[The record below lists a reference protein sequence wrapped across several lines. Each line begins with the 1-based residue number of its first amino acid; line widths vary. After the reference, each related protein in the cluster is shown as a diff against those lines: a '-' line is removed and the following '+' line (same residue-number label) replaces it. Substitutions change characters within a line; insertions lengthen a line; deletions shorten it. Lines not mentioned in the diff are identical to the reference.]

1 MRTRGAIV
9 RNAPGPYEIVDLD
22 VADPE
27 AGEVQVRMVAAGLC
41 HSDDHITVGD
51 SAAAI
56 YPFALGH
63 EGAGVVTKTGAG
75 VTDVAEG
82 DHVVMSFLPA
92 CGRCRWC
99 ANGMQ
104 NLCDEGG
111 KVWMPPETPRLYM
124 ADTGT
129 PVGQMCGLSAF
140 VETTTVSARSV
151 VRIDPDIPL
160 DKACLVGCAVAT
172 GWGAAVNSAAVRPGH
187 VVIVMGIGGIGI
199 SAVQGAVHAGATTVI
214 AVDPVQFK
222 RDEAKRF
229 GATHSFATMD
239 EAADLARQLSNG
251 QGADSAIVTVGIVR
265 PEHVGHAFSSI
276 RKAGTA
282 VVTGMGPNAG
292 LDVPIDLTE
301 LTLYQKRLQGSL
313 FGQCNP
319 TSDITA
325 LLDMYKLGALRLD
338 EMITNT
344 YSLDEIGAG
353 YEAMHAGTN
362 LRGVVLFDQ

>member
-9 RNAPGPYEIVDLD
+9 RTAPGPYEVVELE
-22 VADPE
+22 VAEPQP
-27 AGEVQVRMVAAGLC
+27 GEVQIRMVAAGLC
-41 HSDDHITVGD
+41 HSDDHIAVGD
-51 SAAAI
+51 SGAPT

-63 EGAGVVTKTGAG
+63 EGAGVVTKIGAG
-75 VTDVAEG
+75 VTDLAEG

-99 ANGMQ
+99 ATGQQ
-104 NLCDEGG
+104 NLCDDGG
-111 KVWMPPETPRLYM
+111 KVWMPPEVARITLPDSD
-124 ADTGT
+124 AAI
-129 PVGQMCGLSAF
+129 GQMCGVSAF
-140 VETTTVSARSV
+140 VEHTTVSARSV
-151 VRIDPDIPL
+151 VKIPKDIPL

-172 GWGAAVNSAAVRPGH
+172 GWGAAVNSAAVRPGQ

-199 SAVQGAVHAGATTVI
+199 SAVQGALHAGATTVI
-214 AVDPVQFK
+214 AVDPVEFK

-265 PEHVGHAFSSI
+265 PEHVGQAFAAI
-276 RKAGTA
+276 RKGGTA

-292 LDVPIDLTE
+292 AEVPIDLTE

-319 TSDITA
+319 TSDILA
-325 LLDMYKLGALRLD
+325 LLEMYRQGALRLD
-338 EMITNT
+338 EMITRT
-344 YSLDEIGAG
+344 YTLDEIGQG
-353 YEAMHAGTN
+353 YQDMHAGIN
-362 LRGVVLFDQ
+362 LRGVVLFD

>member
-1 MRTRGAIV
+1 MLTRGAIV

-22 VADPE
+22 VADPKQ
-27 AGEVQVRMVAAGLC
+27 GEVQVRMVAAGLC

-51 SAAAI
+51 SAAPL

-63 EGAGVVTKTGAG
+63 EGAGVVTRVGAG
-75 VTDVAEG
+75 VTDLAEG

-111 KVWMPPETPRLYM
+111 KVWMPPETPRLHM
-124 ADTGT
+124 AESGA
-129 PVGQMCGLSAF
+129 PVGQMCGVSAF

-151 VRIDPDIPL
+151 VRVDPDVPL
-160 DKACLVGCAVAT
+160 DKACLVGCAIAT
-172 GWGAAVNSAAVRPGH
+172 GWGAAVNSAAVRPGQ

-214 AVDPVQFK
+214 AVDPVEFK

-251 QGADSAIVTVGIVR
+251 QGADSAIVTVGIAR
-265 PEHVGHAFSSI
+265 PEHVGQAFSAI

-292 LDVPIDLTE
+292 ADVPIDLTE

-338 EMITNT
+338 EMITRT
-344 YSLDEIGAG
+344 YSLEEIGTG
-353 YEAMHAGTN
+353 YEAMHSGTN